1 MLSSDGK
8 PMPSQADGGVAI
20 RHQMNSPLMLI
31 ESFLQALT
39 NADRDGRIVVNRKGV
54 VPLGW

>member
-1 MLSSDGK
+1 MSSQG
-8 PMPSQADGGVAI
+8 DGGVAI

-39 NADRDGRIVVNRKGV
+39 NADSDGRIVVNRKGV
-54 VPLGW
+54 GPLSW